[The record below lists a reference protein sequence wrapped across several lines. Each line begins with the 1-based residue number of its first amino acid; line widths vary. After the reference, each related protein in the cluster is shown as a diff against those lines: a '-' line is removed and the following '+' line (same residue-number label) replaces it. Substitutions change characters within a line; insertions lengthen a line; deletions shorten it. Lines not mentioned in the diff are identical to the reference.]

1 MPQPVA
7 IDPSTL
13 HAALP
18 FNSYRDAAL
27 VMVRKAFKARQS
39 GGLAGLPTSLT
50 DLDDCLG
57 GLQTGLHILAAE
69 PGAGKTAL
77 ALQIARAVALTGAPA
92 VYASFDES
100 PVRLALKALA
110 GTAEKNFS
118 ELANG
123 NTDEETV
130 RHLWERHTDELAA
143 LSFVPAD
150 AKLTPTD
157 LAEQMRGQMTYLEQH
172 RGLLVIDYLQPWA
185 SAMAAAARIEIRA
198 AVGEMALALRKIA
211 LELEIPVLVISAQN
225 RSGQGSTSMTSL
237 RESSDLEY
245 GADSIMLLADSGE
258 AHGSGIYGRKLFVA
272 KNRFGRSGYEIPLA
286 FDGRT
291 QTLTVSRGYR

>member
-1 MPQPVA
+1 MPKPVEL
-7 IDPSTL
+7 DSTL
-13 HAALP
+13 HAAVP
-18 FNSYRDAAL
+18 FNSFREPAL
-27 VMVRKAFKARQS
+27 SLVRKVCKARQS
-39 GGLAGLPTSLT
+39 GGLAGLPTGLGE
-50 DLDDCLG
+50 LDDCLG
-57 GLQTGLHILAAE
+57 GLQPGLHILAAE

-77 ALQIARAVALTGAPA
+77 ALQIARNVANTAAPV

-110 GTAEKNFS
+110 GAAQKNFS
-118 ELANG
+118 ELTNG
-123 NTDEETV
+123 NTDAEAAAL
-130 RHLWERHTDELAA
+130 LWERHADELAA

-157 LAEQMRGQMTYLEQH
+157 LAEQVRGQMDFLEQ
-172 RGLLVIDYLQPWA
+172 RSALLIVDYLQPWA
-185 SAMAAAARIEIRA
+185 SSHAATARIEIRA
-198 AVGEMALALRKIA
+198 AVGEMALALRRIA
-211 LELEIPVLVISAQN
+211 LEHEVPVLVISAQN

-258 AHGSGIYGRKLFVA
+258 AHGTGIYGRKLFLA
-272 KNRFGRSGYEIPLA
+272 KNRYGRSGYEIPLA